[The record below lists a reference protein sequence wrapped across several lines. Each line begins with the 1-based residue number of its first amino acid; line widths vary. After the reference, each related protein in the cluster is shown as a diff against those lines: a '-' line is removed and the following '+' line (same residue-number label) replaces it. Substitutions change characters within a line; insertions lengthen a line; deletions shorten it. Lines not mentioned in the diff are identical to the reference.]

1 MSAKKNEIVD
11 QHDYTHALEQIKND
25 IRQSQLR
32 AAISVTKE
40 LSMLYWRIGK
50 MLSEKTSK
58 DGWGAK
64 TLENL
69 SKDIVDAFPDI
80 SGFSVRNLQYMR
92 KFFDSYQ
99 EPNCATAVAQIP
111 WGHNVILMDKIED
124 ASQRLWYAQKA
135 VENGWSRAMLTLWID
150 GDLYGREGK
159 AVTNFTQTLPAPQSD
174 LARETLKDPYNFAFL
189 ALDEQHREEELE
201 QGLMDH
207 IQKFLI
213 ELGQGF
219 AFVGRQY
226 RLEVGGEDSFID
238 LLFYHLKLRCYF
250 VIELKAGKFDP
261 RDAGQ
266 MNFYLSAVDDLLRH
280 KDDNP
285 SIGIIIC
292 KEKNSVK
299 AEYALRDIKKPI
311 GISSYETQIVKSLP
325 KDLKASLP
333 TIEEIETELSKSDD
347 K

>member
-1 MSAKKNEIVD
+1 MVKEKKTSQKKQRISPVKRNTENEVDTSYAK
-11 QHDYTHALEQIKND
+11 TLEHIKSD

-32 AAISVTKE
+32 AALSVTQE
-40 LSMLYWRIGK
+40 LTMLYWRTGK
-50 MLSEKTSK
+50 MILERIAEE
-58 DGWGAK
+58 GWGSK
-64 TLENL
+64 TIENL
-69 SKDIVDAFPDI
+69 SRDIVSSFPDI
-80 SGFSVRNLQYMR
+80 SGFSVRNLKYMR
-92 KFFDSYQ
+92 QFAESYPD
-99 EPNCATAVAQIP
+99 ENWATAVAQIP
-111 WGHNVILMDKIED
+111 WGHNV
-124 ASQRLWYAQKA
+124 
-135 VENGWSRAMLTLWID
+135 
-150 GDLYGREGK
+150 
-159 AVTNFTQTLPAPQSD
+159 
-174 LARETLKDPYNFAFL
+174 
-189 ALDEQHREEELE
+189 
-201 QGLMDH
+201 DH

-213 ELGQGF
+213 ELGHGF

-285 SIGIIIC
+285 TIGIIIC

-311 GISSYETQIVKSLP
+311 GVSSYQTQIVKSLP

-333 TIEEIETELSKSDD
+333 TIEEIEAELSKGD
-347 K
+347 